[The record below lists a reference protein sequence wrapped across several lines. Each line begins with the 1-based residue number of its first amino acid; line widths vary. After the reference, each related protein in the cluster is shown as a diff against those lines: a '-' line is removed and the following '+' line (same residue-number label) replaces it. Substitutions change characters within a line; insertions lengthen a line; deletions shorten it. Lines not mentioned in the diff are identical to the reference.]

1 MSQGVFK
8 CTALTVYTTI
18 KISLGTKTQ
27 ALLLLSFHFQ
37 RKKLKIQS
45 RKGVQYVF
53 LVEATQSVTL

>member
-8 CTALTVYTTI
+8 CIALTVYTI

-53 LVEATQSVTL
+53 LVEATQSVRL